1 MFFGMRKRGDQEDIT
16 PYVIGYDAET
26 TGVETLN
33 TLKFWEQQHKLDPNL
48 PIEDLN
54 EIDGVLAEGNCEKG
68 IEVEAALLED
78 NSPYPEV
85 RLMVRGCRRMFTH
98 GFQGPR
104 RCKELRCRHTIK
116 YHSRVDDRLGAVHDR
131 LG

>member
-1 MFFGMRKRGDQEDIT
+1 VSFVRLFALLRVDSTVANMVFGMRKRGDQDDIT
-16 PYVIGYDAET
+16 PYVIGYDVET

-33 TLKFWEQQHKLDPNL
+33 TLKYWEQQHKLDPNL
-48 PIEDLN
+48 PIEDLE

-85 RLMVRGCRRMFTH
+85 RLMDPHVLRR
-98 GFQGPR
+98 
-104 RCKELRCRHTIK
+104 
-116 YHSRVDDRLGAVHDR
+116 
-131 LG
+131 